1 MHRNTYMNSPRLL
14 DEYYR
19 LRGRENVWFAG
30 QMTGVEGYVESAASG
45 LLAGIAAAQTIK
57 GGALPEVSDETAI
70 GALARYVSSSASA
83 DFQPMNINFGIM
95 RPLDT
100 RIRRKEERNERRL

>member
-1 MHRNTYMNSPRLL
+1 
-14 DEYYR
+14 
-19 LRGRENVWFAG
+19 
-30 QMTGVEGYVESAASG
+30 MTGVEGYVESAASG

-57 GGALPEVSDETAI
+57 GGSMPEVSDETAI
-70 GALARYVSSSASA
+70 GALARYVSSSASE

-100 RIRRKEERNERRL
+100 RIRRKEERNEAIAERALARVERIGKNESTV